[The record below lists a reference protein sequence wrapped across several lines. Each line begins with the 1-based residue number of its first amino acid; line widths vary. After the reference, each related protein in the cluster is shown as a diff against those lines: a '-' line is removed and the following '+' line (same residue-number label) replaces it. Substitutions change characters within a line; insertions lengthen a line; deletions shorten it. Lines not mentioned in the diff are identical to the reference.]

1 MYHGTNGTRM
11 LERAF
16 LFVKIFNEGSM
27 SGKPQF
33 DDAAAIDAAIKVFWR
48 HGYAA
53 ASIND
58 LTEATGLSRSSLYQR
73 FGDKDG
79 LFREALAAYTE
90 RVLKRMNGVQA
101 DTARG
106 RLLGI
111 LRAYL
116 PTRPDPERPAGCLI
130 SRSCA
135 EMMDLTAQGKVTAR
149 ASAGFQYEMLAGLL
163 RDGVANGELPN
174 DTHVD
179 ALAWHYLG
187 VLHAV
192 LNLPQAGAGADAL
205 DCMIDFAMSA
215 WPPLPHSQVRT
226 TRARPTTRRR

>member
-1 MYHGTNGTRM
+1 
-11 LERAF
+11 
-16 LFVKIFNEGSM
+16 M

-33 DDAAAIDAAIKVFWR
+33 DDAAVIEAAMKVFWR

-79 LFREALAAYTE
+79 LFREALAAYTK
-90 RVLKRMNGVQA
+90 RVLSRMNGVEA

-106 RLLGI
+106 RLEGI

-116 PTRPDPERPAGCLI
+116 LRATPDRKRPAGCLI

-135 EMMDLTAQGKVTAR
+135 EMVDLTADGKAAAR
-149 ASAGFQYEMLAGLL
+149 ASAGLQYEMLAGLL
-163 RDGVANGELPN
+163 RDGIANGELPN
-174 DTHVD
+174 DTRVD
-179 ALAWHYLG
+179 ALAWLYLG
-187 VLHAV
+187 VLHSIV
-192 LNLPQAGAGADAL
+192 NLPQAGASADAL
-205 DCMIDFAMSA
+205 DRMIHIAMSA
-215 WPPLPHSQVRT
+215 WPPSPPAQPAST
-226 TRARPTTRRR
+226 